1 MVIKKAYAKINLA
14 LDVLYKR
21 CDGYHEVKMVMQ
33 SIDLYDTVTL
43 TKKKQ
48 GIELVTDRK
57 ELPVGASNLAYQAA
71 QLFQETYSI
80 STGVSMIL
88 HKKIPMSAGLAGGS
102 ADAAA
107 VLKGMNELF
116 ELHLSLAELSKLG
129 AQLGSDV
136 PFCLAGGTQLATG
149 RGEQLVELPA
159 LPSCYVV
166 LAKPA
171 MDVSTAWV
179 YGHYEPRN
187 VMSHPDI
194 PSLVAALE
202 KQDLSGVIACCGNV
216 LEAVTF
222 SAHPSLVQLK
232 EKMAGFGM
240 LTSLMS
246 GSGPTIFA
254 LTSTQETAQ
263 ALKALLENEAALFV
277 DVTKTVTRE
286 KNEYGETFIANKTR
300 QL

>member
-21 CDGYHEVKMVMQ
+21 RDGYHEVNMVMQ

-43 TKKKQ
+43 MKEKQ
-48 GIELVTDRK
+48 GIQLVTDRQ
-57 ELPVGASNLAYQAA
+57 ELAVDASNLAYQAA
-71 QLFQETYSI
+71 HLFRETYSI
-80 STGVSMIL
+80 SAGVSMIL
-88 HKKIPMSAGLAGGS
+88 HKKIPMAAGLAGGS

-116 ELHLSLAELSKLG
+116 EMHLSLADLSKLA

-136 PFCLAGGTQLATG
+136 PFCLSGGTQLATG

-159 LPSCYVV
+159 LPPCYVV

-171 MDVSTAWV
+171 IDVSTAWV
-179 YGHYEPRN
+179 YGHYKSQN
-187 VMSHPDI
+187 VKDHPDI
-194 PSLVAALE
+194 PSIVAALE
-202 KQDLSGVIACCGNV
+202 KQDLAGVIACCGNV
-216 LEAVTF
+216 LETVTF
-222 SAHPSLVQLK
+222 LAHPALAQLK

-263 ALKALLENEAALFV
+263 ALKAQLENEAALFV
-277 DVTKTVTRE
+277 DVIKTVTRE
-286 KNEYGETFIANKTR
+286 KNEYGETFTANKTR

>member
-21 CDGYHEVKMVMQ
+21 RDGYHEVNMVMQ

-43 TKKKQ
+43 TKEKQ
-48 GIELVTDRK
+48 GIRLVTDRE
-57 ELPVGASNLAYQAA
+57 ELPGDASNLAYQAA
-71 QLFQETYSI
+71 QLLQQTYSI
-80 STGVSMIL
+80 SAGVSIIL
-88 HKKIPMSAGLAGGS
+88 HKKIPLAAGLAGGS

-116 ELHLSLAELSKLG
+116 ELQLSLHELSKLG

-136 PFCLAGGTQLATG
+136 PFCLSGGTQLATG
-149 RGEQLVELPA
+149 RGEQLVALPA
-159 LPSCYVV
+159 LPDCYVV

-171 MDVSTAWV
+171 IDVSTAWV
-179 YGHYEPRN
+179 YGHYEPPC

-194 PSLVAALE
+194 PLLVSALE
-202 KQDLSGVIACCGNV
+202 KQDLSGVSACCGNV
-216 LEAVTF
+216 LETVTF
-222 SAHPSLVQLK
+222 SAYPSLAQLK
-232 EKMAGFGM
+232 EKMAGAGM

-254 LTSTQETAQ
+254 LTRSKETAL
-263 ALKALLENEAALFV
+263 ALKAQLENEAALFV
-277 DVTKTVTRE
+277 DVVKTVTRE
-286 KNEYGETFIANKTR
+286 KNEYGEAFTANKTR